1 MSSQP
6 QSFIKDFFREFM
18 GIDFLKLFNLC
29 ARLSQPT
36 LVKMPYEKI
45 ELDQKQEN
53 TDIANTLLQ
62 IKLYDPRRQ
71 MEEGIGIHR
80 DFMEGCIKDRYA
92 ATKCYK
98 YNARLSKLCKKC
110 FIIEQKESTN
120 EEYLLRK
127 SVYLLYQKER
137 NAYLADPRTYI
148 KKYIDGHIKYTHFD
162 IIDNPPKFEY
172 LYDAELKLTEYGQQY
187 LKWALSDSFICSD
200 EIKKI
205 RSSL

>member
-1 MSSQP
+1 
-6 QSFIKDFFREFM
+6 
-18 GIDFLKLFNLC
+18 
-29 ARLSQPT
+29 
-36 LVKMPYEKI
+36 MPYEKI

-62 IKLYDPRRQ
+62 IKSYAPRRP
-71 MEEGIGIHR
+71 EDEGR
-80 DFMEGCIKDRYA
+80 RYRPDFMEGCIKDKYA
-92 ATKCYK
+92 ATKCYI
-98 YNARLSKLCKKC
+98 YNIRLPQLYKKC

-137 NAYLADPRTYI
+137 NAYLADPQTYI
-148 KKYIDGHIKYTHFD
+148 KKHIDEYMDEHIGKYPRFG
-162 IIDNPPKFEY
+162 IDNPPKFEY

-205 RSSL
+205 RSSLQLSDQIV